1 MRRLI
6 VALSIAILS
15 GCAVIFPI
23 PHDGAAFNNLVEV
36 KIAVDKL
43 NCKDKNWSDAF
54 SKIEKLKVYT
64 TLRNDPQASAVDS
77 LEIALKKAQESKNE
91 KFCESVVKINKAR
104 VDVIT
109 DAWRGRK

>member
-1 MRRLI
+1 MKRLL

-36 KIAVDKL
+36 KVAVDKL
-43 NCKDKNWSDAF
+43 NCTNKDWSDAF

-64 TLRNDPQASAVDS
+64 SLRNDPQAPAVES
-77 LEIALKKAQESKNE
+77 LETALKKAQESKNE

-109 DAWRGRK
+109 DAWKGRK

>member
-1 MRRLI
+1 MKRLL

-43 NCKDKNWSDAF
+43 NCTDKNWSDAF

>member
-1 MRRLI
+1 MKRLL

-15 GCAVIFPI
+15 GCAVVFPI

-43 NCKDKNWSDAF
+43 NCTDKNWSDAF

-104 VDVIT
+104 VDVIA

>member
-1 MRRLI
+1 MKRLI
-6 VALSIAILS
+6 LALSLVLS

-43 NCKDKNWSDAF
+43 NCTDKNWSDTF

-64 TLRNDPQASAVDS
+64 SLRGDPQAPAVES
-77 LEIALKKAQESKNE
+77 LELALKKAQDSKNE
-91 KFCESVVKINKAR
+91 KFCESIIKINKTR
-104 VDVIT
+104 VGVIT
-109 DAWRGRK
+109 DAWKGRK

>member
-1 MRRLI
+1 MKRLL

-43 NCKDKNWSDAF
+43 NCTDKNWSDAF

-104 VDVIT
+104 VDVIA

>member
-1 MRRLI
+1 MKRLL
-6 VALSIAILS
+6 VALSLAILS
-15 GCAVIFPI
+15 GCAVIFSI

-43 NCKDKNWSDAF
+43 NCTDKNWSDAF

-104 VDVIT
+104 VDVIA
-109 DAWRGRK
+109 DAWKGRK

>member
-1 MRRLI
+1 MKRLI
-6 VALSIAILS
+6 LALSLVVLS
-15 GCAVIFPI
+15 SCAVIFPI
-23 PHDGAAFNNLVEV
+23 PYDGIAFNNLVEV

-43 NCKDKNWSDAF
+43 NCTDKNWSDAF

-64 TLRNDPQASAVDS
+64 ALRNDPQASAVDS

-91 KFCESVVKINKAR
+91 KFCESIVKINKAR

>member
-1 MRRLI
+1 MKRLL

-43 NCKDKNWSDAF
+43 NYTDKNWSDAF

-64 TLRNDPQASAVDS
+64 KLRNDPQAPAVDS
-77 LEIALKKAQESKNE
+77 LEIALKKAHESKNE
-91 KFCESVVKINKAR
+91 KFCESIVKINKTR

-109 DAWRGRK
+109 DAWKGRK

>member
-1 MRRLI
+1 MKRLL
-6 VALSIAILS
+6 VALSLAILS

-43 NCKDKNWSDAF
+43 NCTDKNWSDAF

-64 TLRNDPQASAVDS
+64 TLRNDPQAPAVDS

>member
-1 MRRLI
+1 MKKLI
-6 VALSIAILS
+6 LILAVALS

-43 NCKDKNWSDAF
+43 NCTNKDWSDAF
-54 SKIEKLKVYT
+54 SKIERLKVYT
-64 TLRNDPQASAVDS
+64 TLRNDPQAPAVDS
-77 LEIALKKAQESKNE
+77 LQIALKKAQESKNE
-91 KFCESVVKINKAR
+91 KFCESIVKINKAR
-104 VDVIT
+104 VDVIA

>member
-1 MRRLI
+1 MKRLI
-6 VALSIAILS
+6 LALAVVLS
-15 GCAVIFPI
+15 GCAIIFPI

-43 NCKDKNWSDAF
+43 NCTDKNWSDAF
-54 SKIEKLKVYT
+54 SKIQKLKVYT
-64 TLRNDPQASAVDS
+64 TLRDDPQAPAVDS
-77 LEIALKKAQESKNE
+77 LEVSLKKAYESKNE
-91 KFCESVVKINKAR
+91 KFCESVVKINKTR

>member
-1 MRRLI
+1 MKRLFL
-6 VALSIAILS
+6 ALSLVVLS

-43 NCKDKNWSDAF
+43 NCTDKNWSDAF

-109 DAWRGRK
+109 DAWKGRK

>member
-1 MRRLI
+1 MKRLI
-6 VALSIAILS
+6 LSLSLVVLS

-23 PHDGAAFNNLVEV
+23 PHDGTAFNNLVEV

-43 NCKDKNWSDAF
+43 NCTDKNWSDAF

-64 TLRNDPQASAVDS
+64 TLRNDPQAASVEG
-77 LEIALKKAQESKNE
+77 LETALKKAQESKNE
-91 KFCESVVKINKAR
+91 KFCESIVKINKAR

>member
-1 MRRLI
+1 MKRLLL
-6 VALSIAILS
+6 ALSVVVLS
-15 GCAVIFPI
+15 GCAVIFPV

-36 KIAVDKL
+36 KVAVDKL
-43 NCKDKNWSDAF
+43 NCNDKNWSDAF

-64 TLRNDPQASAVDS
+64 NLRGDPQASAVES

-104 VDVIT
+104 VDVIA
-109 DAWRGRK
+109 DAWKGRK